1 MVREPP
7 TGMVSVTVPVKPRP
21 VRDVT
26 TGFPSSPNSLS
37 VKAAGTEPVLTR
49 MIVVV
54 HPPPSAMCEMVAV
67 VAAGGAPETVKVT
80 GIERGAL
87 VEFCITRA
95 TVPE

>member
-1 MVREPP
+1 
-7 TGMVSVTVPVKPRP
+7 
-21 VRDVT
+21 
-26 TGFPSSPNSLS
+26 
-37 VKAAGTEPVLTR
+37 
-49 MIVVV
+49 
-54 HPPPSAMCEMVAV
+54 